1 MATIE
6 EIRKAR
12 LEKLQRIQK
21 KGFLAYPG
29 EVKRTHSLSAL
40 LQGFS
45 SLAKAQK
52 EIIAAGRI
60 RTVREHGGSTF
71 FHIEDGTA
79 SMQAYLKQ
87 DRVGEVPYQFFLENI
102 DIGDFVQL
110 RGVLFSTKKGEKTIE
125 VADYKILAKSLLPLP
140 EKWHGLQDV
149 EERYRK
155 RYLDLLFNEQVKK
168 NFVVRSKIMQAARSF
183 LDKEGF
189 LEVETPILQPLYGGA
204 EAKPFTTRLN
214 AFDMTAYLRIAPE
227 LYLKRLLVG
236 GFEKVYEMGR
246 VFRNEGVDR
255 SHNPDFTMLEFYW
268 AYADYKDMMKL
279 TERLVSS
286 VVKTLFRTTK
296 VSHEG
301 KEIDFTTPW
310 PRVEYASLLREHA
323 NVDIDAESR
332 DALFARAQELGV
344 PVGREMT
351 KFQVVDAIYKK
362 FCLPKLWN
370 PTFLIHYPAGA
381 KPLAKLLDDDRSR
394 HANFQLVVAGWE
406 IVNAFSE
413 QNNPLEQR
421 EVFKE
426 QAKMRKAGME
436 EAHPMDEDF
445 LEALEYGMPPAA
457 GFGMG
462 IDRLTALLTDSHSLR
477 EVILFPTMKSK

>member
-1 MATIE
+1 M
-6 EIRKAR
+6 
-12 LEKLQRIQK
+12 
-21 KGFLAYPG
+21 
-29 EVKRTHSLSAL
+29 
-40 LQGFS
+40 
-45 SLAKAQK
+45 
-52 EIIAAGRI
+52 
-60 RTVREHGGSTF
+60 
-71 FHIEDGTA
+71 
-79 SMQAYLKQ
+79 
-87 DRVGEVPYQFFLENI
+87 
-102 DIGDFVQL
+102 
-110 RGVLFSTKKGEKTIE
+110 
-125 VADYKILAKSLLPLP
+125 
-140 EKWHGLQDV
+140 
-149 EERYRK
+149 
-155 RYLDLLFNEQVKK
+155 
-168 NFVVRSKIMQAARSF
+168 
-183 LDKEGF
+183 
-189 LEVETPILQPLYGGA
+189 
-204 EAKPFTTRLN
+204 
-214 AFDMTAYLRIAPE
+214 YLRIAPE

-286 VVKTLFRTTK
+286 IVKAVLRKTTI
-296 VSHEG
+296 SYEG

-310 PRVEYASLLREHA
+310 PRVEYASLLRKYA
-323 NVDIDAESR
+323 KVDIDSQDR
-332 DALFARAQELGV
+332 NSLFKRAQELGV
-344 PVGREMT
+344 PVESEMT
-351 KFQVVDAIYKK
+351 KFQLADALYKK
-362 FCLPKLWN
+362 FCLPKLWS

-381 KPLAKLLDDDRSR
+381 KPLAKLLDDDRSK

-421 EVFKE
+421 EVFGE
-426 QAKMRKAGME
+426 QVKMKKAGME

-477 EVILFPTMKSK
+477 EVILFPTMKPK